1 MKIPFSRLILLLMLP
16 VMALQAQTD
25 TNEPLILPIYD
36 NDKPPLAY
44 KEKGEYRGIYIDLF
58 KAVLDEAGIRY
69 RFVPM
74 PASRN
79 QRMFEQGKI
88 AMACC
93 VNPAWYKEPQ
103 QQQMQLFS
111 YPLFYTQDMFVFP
124 PGKTFSIDDLA
135 VLRDK
140 RVALVRGYGYIGSE
154 NFSERID
161 LKNEQAVLD
170 FIALGRADVA
180 IVNERALDYW
190 LARHPG
196 AVVKG
201 PVHDR
206 ATLHIQLHRNWHELL
221 GPLNQAI
228 TTLLDTGTVEIILA
242 KASTP
247 LPQTR

>member
-1 MKIPFSRLILLLMLP
+1 MRIPFSRLMLLLMLP
-16 VMALQAQTD
+16 VMALQAQTGAG
-25 TNEPLILPIYD
+25 EPLILPIYD

-58 KAVLDEAGIRY
+58 KAVLDQAGIRY

-103 QQQMQLFS
+103 QQQMQFFS

-124 PGKTFSIDDLA
+124 AGKVFEINNLSALQ
-135 VLRDK
+135 DK

-154 NFSERID
+154 NFAERID
-161 LKNEQAVLD
+161 LKNEHAVLS
-170 FIALGRADVA
+170 FIARGRADVA
-180 IVNERALDYW
+180 IINERIIDYW

-206 ATLHIQLHRNWHELL
+206 ATLHIQLHRNWRNLL
-221 GPLNQAI
+221 EPLNQAI
-228 TTLLDTGTVEIILA
+228 TSLRESGEIDRAL
-242 KASTP
+242 S
-247 LPQTR
+247 QQHGH